1 MDEQTTALIQAIGPR
16 LFDLR
21 VAAGLTVREAAR
33 LVGVD
38 HSMIVRYENGRA
50 LPPLDRLI
58 TLALCYGT
66 TPAALLAGTSE
77 RMPLIARIDQ
87 ADAAT
92 LARLAAALS
101 G

>member
-21 VAAGLTVREAAR
+21 SAAGLTVREAAR

-38 HSMIVRYENGRA
+38 HSMIVRYENSQA

-58 TLALCYGT
+58 TLAWCYGT
-66 TPAALLAGTSE
+66 TPAALLAGIAAH
-77 RMPLIARIDQ
+77 MPLIAWIDR
-87 ADAAT
+87 ADGAT
-92 LARLAAALS
+92 LELLAALA